1 MAGED
6 RRATDKM
13 EGVAPDDQLQQHA
26 GYLLRRA
33 FQIGR
38 KKMLKHAEP
47 LGLSP
52 MQTAAIVA
60 MLEHGAVS
68 QNQLGRYIGV
78 EPGNMQGVIADLKK
92 QNLIQSER
100 DTKDRRHYVLE
111 LTPAGRAMAFDVL
124 AARRAGNEDILSI
137 FTARERRTFF
147 ALMQKFLADPDA

>member
-1 MAGED
+1 MGREDRLMAG
-6 RRATDKM
+6 TDA
-13 EGVAPDDQLQQHA
+13 GSAPDDQLQNHA

-33 FQIGR
+33 FQIAR
-38 KKMLKHAEP
+38 RKMLRRAEP

-52 MQTAAIVA
+52 MQTSAVVA
-60 MLEHGAVS
+60 MLEHGTVS

-78 EPGNMQGVIADLKK
+78 EPGNMQAVIADLKK

-111 LTPAGRAMAFDVL
+111 LTSAGRAMAVDVL

-137 FTARERRTFF
+137 FTPRERQTFLT
-147 ALMQKFLADPDA
+147 LMRKFLADPDA